1 MSKESQRVET
11 HVWRIGLVGTVL
23 GAAALVLVGRVG
35 HLQVFEQEFLQDEG
49 QARVVRTERMEAHR
63 GFILDRRGE
72 PLAVSTSVE
81 TLWADPSRLQVATDQ
96 LPALAQALDMGD
108 AKLQRLLHA
117 HQGKR
122 FMYLRRHM
130 TPEAAA
136 RVMALQIPGVF
147 SRREHRRFYPAA
159 EVAAH
164 VVGITNID
172 DSGQEG
178 LELAYEQQLAGTPGR
193 KEVVKDRNGRVIRTL
208 RVLEAPKPGQ
218 DIRTTLDM
226 RIQYFAY
233 RELKAAV
240 RQHRA
245 RSGSLVMLDVTNG
258 DVLAMVNQ
266 PSVNP
271 NDRANL
277 RLAGLRNRAMT
288 DTFEPGSTVKPF
300 TVAAALEHGRVYPA
314 TRINTSPGWMQVGRK
329 TIRDHRDY
337 GVLDLGGILSK
348 SSNIGVTRLALDM
361 PAAKLRGMF
370 HRVGF
375 GTSSGT
381 AFPGEESGWLPAR
394 RKWRPLEV
402 ATLAYGYGLSV
413 TPLKLAETYMVLANG
428 GVYRPVRLV
437 QGTATQPPERVM
449 DADLADQVLSM
460 LAGVVGAGGTGM
472 RAAVAGYQV
481 AGKTGTV
488 HKVGRAGYEESEYM
502 SVFAGVAPL
511 SRPRLAVVVL
521 VDAPAGER
529 YYGGEVAAP
538 VFSRVV
544 TSALRILNVVPDATP
559 ARVAAGASQRMDG

>member
-1 MSKESQRVET
+1 MEQQET
-11 HVWRIGLVGTVL
+11 ATHGWRIGFLGVVL
-23 GAAALVLVGRVG
+23 GAAAVVLVGRVA
-35 HLQVFEQEFLQDEG
+35 HLQVLQQDFLQDEG

-81 TLWADPSRLQVATDQ
+81 TLWADPVQLETAAERLPELAA
-96 LPALAQALDMGD
+96 ALGMDA
-108 AKLQRLLHA
+108 AKLERSLADHA
-117 HQGKR
+117 GRR

-130 TPEAAA
+130 TPDAAGQVVA
-136 RVMALQIPGVF
+136 LRVPGVYA
-147 SRREHRRFYPAA
+147 RREHRRYYPAG

-172 DSGQEG
+172 DAGQEG
-178 LELAYEQQLAGTPGR
+178 LELAYDRSLAGTAGR
-193 KEVVKDRNGRVIRTL
+193 KEVVKDRYGRVIRSL
-208 RVLEAPKPGQ
+208 RVLDAPRPGQ
-218 DIRTTLDM
+218 DLRTTLDM

-245 RSGSLVMLDVTNG
+245 RSGSLVVLDVNNG

-271 NDRANL
+271 NDRGRLNL
-277 RLAGLRNRAMT
+277 AALRNRAMV

-300 TVAAALEHGRVYPA
+300 TVAAALEQGGVYPA
-314 TRINTSPGWMQVGRK
+314 TRINTSPGWMRVGRK
-329 TIRDHRDY
+329 TIRDHHDY
-337 GVLDLGGILSK
+337 GILDLGGILTK

-361 PAAKLRGMF
+361 PAEKLRGMF

-375 GTSSGT
+375 GTASGT
-381 AFPGEESGWLPAR
+381 SFPGEESGVLPSR
-394 RKWRPLEV
+394 RRWKDLEV

-413 TPLKLAETYMVLANG
+413 TPLKLAESYMVLANG

-437 QGTATQPPERVM
+437 QGGARQEPVRVM
-449 DADLADQVLSM
+449 DARIAGQVLNM
-460 LAGVVGAGGTGM
+460 LAGVVRTGGTGT

-488 HKVGRAGYEESEYM
+488 HKVGRGGYEESEYM

-521 VDAPAGER
+521 VDRPSGEK

-544 TSALRILNVVPDATP
+544 TNALRILNVAPDATP
-559 ARVAAGASQRMDG
+559 ARVAAGAQQSMDG